1 MTKVFD
7 MIAGI
12 GMLIGIYLFLSNGR
26 ETVSIIEAMGKTQL
40 RALKH
45 YKDDR
50 RDSHGLQA
58 RQFKPSRVP
67 CIGQTCI

>member
-26 ETVSIIEAMGKTQL
+26 ETVSIIEAMGKNSIAGIKT
-40 RALKH
+40 
-45 YKDDR
+45 
-50 RDSHGLQA
+50 LQGRSEGFTWITSA
-58 RQFKPSRVP
+58 T
-67 CIGQTCI
+67 I